1 MKNKSFQF
9 LNARNNLSGK
19 IIYMD
24 EDDDDDEVS
33 KIRCFST
40 EIEIL
45 HCHFKALL
53 IFFLFKA

>member
-9 LNARNNLSGK
+9 LNERNNLSGK

-45 HCHFKALL
+45 LCHFKA
-53 IFFLFKA
+53 